1 MVNTAA
7 GGLLLANQ
15 GIAVLRLP
23 GDKAAA
29 TGTAPGPL
37 RRLWRRVAG
46 TLMVGAVY
54 GPTIFLPPSWYEIGR
69 HWFGASHFE
78 YGHFLAALPGTVLVA
93 LLAPLVAYRRRDAL
107 IVLFLPGGVR
117 LAWIIGTRLGQLPHR
132 GWPERTGGIE
142 FQGRQAARIAAAANW
157 YRLWRQRHTRTGA
170 AALQSAPP
178 DLPDRVSSL

>member
-7 GGLLLANQ
+7 CGLLLANQ
-15 GIAVLRLP
+15 GIAVLQLP

-29 TGTAPGPL
+29 TGCRARSPAQALEAGGRDAAGR
-37 RRLWRRVAG
+37 RRLRADH
-46 TLMVGAVY
+46 
-54 GPTIFLPPSWYEIGR
+54 LPPAE
-69 HWFGASHFE
+69 
-78 YGHFLAALPGTVLVA
+78 HFLAALPGTILVA

-117 LAWIIGTRLGQLPHR
+117 LAWIIGTRLAQLPHR